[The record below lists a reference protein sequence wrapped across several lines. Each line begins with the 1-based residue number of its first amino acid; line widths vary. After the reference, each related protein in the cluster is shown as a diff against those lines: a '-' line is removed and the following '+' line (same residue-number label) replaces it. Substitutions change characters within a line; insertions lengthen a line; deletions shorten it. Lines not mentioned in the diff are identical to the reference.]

1 MNYCTVMQAFVA
13 LPIGAESRFQP
24 GRKKPTLDEAA
35 WRSFVEEVLGWVAE
49 SARACEYY
57 VTFTKFA
64 GTEKMFLSAVN
75 LLTSEFWL

>member
-49 SARACEYY
+49 SARACKYY
-57 VTFTKFA
+57 VCSQVQKRC
-64 GTEKMFLSAVN
+64 V
-75 LLTSEFWL
+75 FWLFIC